1 MGAEGKIAY
10 YISGGQGGRGGSSS
24 AASEIQ
30 SWVESNYTATTV
42 GSTTVY
48 DLTS

>member
-1 MGAEGKIAY
+1 VAEGKIGY
-10 YISGGQGGRGGSSS
+10 YISGGQGGRGSSS

-30 SWVESNYTATTV
+30 SWVEANYSSATV

-48 DLTS
+48 ALTK